1 MKLKNYIQKPT
12 SFIFIILVIV
22 SLGFFS
28 LFNLPVKMYPQI
40 KKPMLRVRFSHGSLA
55 SPKDLYQTIGKHIE
69 KDLSNLEG
77 IENLKSTYYQ
87 GRGNVELDF
96 EWEQETETIKDNIKT
111 ILSGHKSK
119 YPDQFNYSIT
129 SGRSKSSGNMLVA
142 IGHKGLTPHQLRS
155 SLDTFLLP
163 EIKKFNDVLSIN
175 TWGWKSEN
183 IVLKVD
189 REKLLAFN
197 ISPSEII
204 KAIKQDLKS
213 HLTGR
218 ISHGQVRGA
227 GSSITVP
234 TSLKKLSDLE
244 EVLIKNTS
252 KKGHPVRVKDIGVIE
267 NLFRES
273 ASIYQLNGVPAKFLM
288 VEFKDGG
295 DLKRS
300 SDKVSNLLNNLKKE
314 DPSFVTQ
321 VIVNPS
327 YFISQSIK
335 NLLFNA
341 TFGGVMAILV
351 VYLFLRAWSNTIIIG
366 LSIPFCLISSFILM
380 NIFNISI
387 NIISL
392 GGLAI
397 GVGLILDGAIVTLD
411 NIYRLFEEE
420 VIKGGHKGPLPKDK
434 KVSLI
439 LQGTK
444 EVAMPVTVSLLT
456 SLVTFIPLIFSASY
470 TQAVLGN
477 LAKTIVFSLSLSLF
491 SSLIIV
497 PVMSY
502 FFLKPKTN
510 RKESHD
516 LSIDLNEKAHFKLGS
531 SFNKLLDYVLKTKKR
546 SFITVSMALV
556 VGLFSLFLIPK
567 IKKEIIAI
575 PATRLMDIRLHF
587 EGNKDI
593 NTCKK
598 VVDKIEKFFSKRAE
612 VKNIATYLWSP
623 AYGMIT
629 LELKERDQFKTLRKL
644 VQENFPSTP
653 VVQIRATKWNPG
665 KLPLPRERHLVVN
678 LHGAKEKD
686 MTTFSNKIRALRH
699 QHNAGAWRRPWINP
713 AEEVSLSFFQWV
725 EQSVKN
731 EVMELLRASTRNGS
745 YVETLFFEG
754 IEKGLRLIFK
764 DSQQNAFLEDV
775 KYLPIALKEK
785 IVPLK
790 ALAEVELKERSY
802 IPLSIIDGKSA
813 QQVFIS
819 FRKGK
824 TDKKLNQYKEAISKI
839 EKPEGLTIEYPELN
853 KEIKKSF
860 ESFKV
865 SLIISIALIF
875 FLILLFFN
883 SLKYPLIILSTVFFG
898 LSGVLGGLY
907 ITDSTLSLNSM
918 LGAILLSGLVVN
930 NAILIVDFYK
940 KEKERLSNSMD
951 ALKKAM
957 ALRIRPILLTTLT
970 TLLGVIPIA
979 LAFGEAGEILQPLG
993 IAVFFGL
1000 LISTVLTLI
1009 VVPCFLRLTDSL

>member
-1 MKLKNYIQKPT
+1 MKLKHYIQRPT
-12 SFIFIILVIV
+12 SFIFIVLIII

-40 KKPMLRVRFSHGSLA
+40 KKPMLRVQFSHRSLA

-69 KDLSNLEG
+69 EDLSNLEG
-77 IENLKSTYYQ
+77 VENLQSTYYQ
-87 GRGNVELDF
+87 GRGNVNLDF
-96 EWEQETETIKDNIKT
+96 EWEQETETIKENIKT

-119 YPDQFNYSIT
+119 YPNQFSFSIT

-142 IGHKGLTPHQLRS
+142 VGHKDLGPHQLRS

-163 EIKKFNDVLSIN
+163 RIRKLKDVSSVN
-175 TWGWKSEN
+175 TWGWKTEN

-189 REKLLAFN
+189 REKLLTFN

-204 KAIKQDLKS
+204 KAIKESLKS

-218 ISHGQVRGA
+218 IGHGQKRGA

-234 TSLKKLSDLE
+234 TSLDKLSDLE
-244 EVLIKNTS
+244 AVLIKKTRG
-252 KKGHPVRVKDIGVIE
+252 KGHPIRVRDIGVIE

-295 DLKRS
+295 DIKRS
-300 SDKVSNLLNNLKKE
+300 SDNVSNLLENLKKE
-314 DPSFVTQ
+314 DSSFVTQ

-341 TFGGVMAILV
+341 TFGGVMAVLI

-420 VIKGGHKGPLPKDK
+420 VNKSDHRATLTKDR
-434 KVSLI
+434 KVALI
-439 LQGTK
+439 LQGTR
-444 EVAMPVTVSLLT
+444 EVAMPVIVSLLT

-502 FFLKPKTN
+502 FFLKPKQN
-510 RKESHD
+510 KKEDQD
-516 LSIDLNEKAHFKLGS
+516 LSSDLNKNMNFRLGN
-531 SFNKLLDYVLKTKKR
+531 SFSKVLDYFLETKKK
-546 SFITVSMALV
+546 SLLTVTMASL
-556 VGLFSLFLIPK
+556 VGLCSLFLIPK

-587 EGNKDI
+587 EGNTDI
-593 NTCKK
+593 NACKK
-598 VVDKIEKFFSKRAE
+598 VVDKIEGFFSKRAE
-612 VKNIATYLWSP
+612 VNNIATYLWSP
-623 AYGMIT
+623 SYGMVT
-629 LELKERDQFKTLRKL
+629 LELKDRDQFKTLRKL
-644 VQENFPSTP
+644 VEEHFPSTP
-653 VVQIRATKWNPG
+653 LVQIRATKWNPG

-678 LHGAKEKD
+678 LHGAKEKE
-686 MTTFSNKIRALRH
+686 MTKFSNKIRALRH
-699 QHNAGAWRRPWINP
+699 QFNAGAWRRPWINP

-725 EQSVKN
+725 EQSVKR
-731 EVMELLRASTRNGS
+731 EAMELLRASTRNGS
-745 YVETLFFEG
+745 YVETLFFDG

-764 DSQQNAFLEDV
+764 DHQQNEFLEDV
-775 KYLPIALKEK
+775 KYLPIALKKK

-790 ALAEVELKERSY
+790 ALADVELKERSY

-824 TDKKLNQYKEAISKI
+824 SDEKVNQYKEAISKI
-839 EKPEGLTIEYPELN
+839 EKPEGLTVEYPELN
-853 KEIKKSF
+853 REIKKSF
-860 ESFKV
+860 ESFKS
-865 SLIISIALIF
+865 SLIVSIGLIF

-940 KEKERLSNSMD
+940 KEKENLNNSID

-1009 VVPCFLRLTDSL
+1009 VVPCFLRLTDTL

>member
-12 SFIFIILVIV
+12 SFIFIVLVII

-40 KKPMLRVRFSHGSLA
+40 KKPMLRVQFSHTSLA

-69 KDLSNLEG
+69 EDLSNLEG
-77 IENLKSTYYQ
+77 IENIQSTYYQ
-87 GRGNVELDF
+87 GRGNVQLDF
-96 EWEQETETIKDNIKT
+96 EWEQETESLKESIKT

-119 YPDQFNYSIT
+119 YPNHFNFNIT
-129 SGRSKSSGNMLVA
+129 SGRSKSSGNMLIAV
-142 IGHKGLTPHQLRS
+142 GHKKLPPHLLRS
-155 SLDTFLLP
+155 SLDTKLLP
-163 EIKKFNDVLSIN
+163 EIRKLEDVSSIN

-189 REKLLAFN
+189 REKLLTFN
-197 ISPSEII
+197 ISPSDI
-204 KAIKQDLKS
+204 KMAIKQSLKS

-218 ISHGQVRGA
+218 ISHGHERGA

-244 EVLIKNTS
+244 QVLIKKTRR
-252 KKGHPVRVKDIGVIE
+252 KGYPIRVKDVGVIE

-300 SDKVSNLLNNLKKE
+300 SDNVSKLLINLKKE

-380 NIFNISI
+380 NIFDISI

-420 VIKGGHKGPLPKDK
+420 ANKNENNGPLSKDK

-439 LQGTK
+439 LQGTR

-456 SLVTFIPLIFSASY
+456 SLVTFIPLIFSTSY

-477 LAKTIVFSLSLSLF
+477 LAKTIVFSLSLSIF

-502 FFLKPKTN
+502 FFLKPKIN
-510 RKESHD
+510 KKED
-516 LSIDLNEKAHFKLGS
+516 ENLSGNVNEKTISKLGN
-531 SFNKLLDYVLKTKKR
+531 SFNKVLNYFIKTKKR
-546 SFITVSMALV
+546 SFLTIIMASF
-556 VGLFSLFLIPK
+556 VGLCSLFLIPK

-593 NTCKK
+593 NASKK
-598 VVDKIEKFFSKRAE
+598 VVNKIESFFSKRAE
-612 VKNIATYLWSP
+612 VNNIATYLWSP
-623 AYGMIT
+623 AYGMVT
-629 LELKERDQFKTLRKL
+629 LELKDRDQFPKLRKL
-644 VQENFPSTP
+644 VQEHFPSTP
-653 VVQIRATKWNPG
+653 IVQIRATKWNPG

-678 LHGAKEKD
+678 LHGAKEKE
-686 MTTFSNKIRALRH
+686 MTSFSNKIRALRH
-699 QHNAGAWRRPWINP
+699 QYNAGAWRRPWINP

-725 EQSVKN
+725 SQSVRN
-731 EVMELLRASTRNGS
+731 EVMELLRTSTQNGS
-745 YVETLFFEG
+745 YVETLFFDG

-764 DSQQNAFLEDV
+764 DHQQNAFLEDV
-775 KYLPIALKEK
+775 KYLPVTIKER
-785 IVPLK
+785 IIPLK

-824 TDKKLNQYKEAISKI
+824 TDKKVNQYKEAISKI

-860 ESFKV
+860 ESFKT

-883 SLKYPLIILSTVFFG
+883 SIKYPLVILSTVFFG

-907 ITDSTLSLNSM
+907 IADSTLSLNSM

-940 KEKERLSNSMD
+940 KEKERLNNSME

-979 LAFGEAGEILQPLG
+979 LALGEAGEILQPLG

-1000 LISTVLTLI
+1000 LVSTVLTLI